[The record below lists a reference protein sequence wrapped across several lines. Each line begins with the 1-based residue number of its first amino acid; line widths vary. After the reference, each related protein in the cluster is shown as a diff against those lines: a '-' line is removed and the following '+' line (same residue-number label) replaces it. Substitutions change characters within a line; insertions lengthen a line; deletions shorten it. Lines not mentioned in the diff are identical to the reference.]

1 MHVMPK
7 KIDPA
12 VKETCVRQ
20 MLEHLPEYSSLTTAA
35 EVVAR
40 REELGKETVRRW
52 VVQAQ
57 IDGGHRQGAT
67 SEELAEIK
75 ELKAKVRRLE
85 EDNKTLRRA
94 SIFFAGG
101 TRPPESPDRRADLPR
116 VGASQPDSRSPNQP
130 RSGSLR
136 R

>member
-1 MHVMPK
+1 MPK

-12 VKETCVRQ
+12 VKQRCVRQ
-20 MLEHLPEYSSLTTAA
+20 VLEHLPEYSSLAAAA

-40 REELGKETVRRW
+40 REGLGKETVRRW

-57 IDGGHRQGAT
+57 VDGGHREGTT

-85 EDNKTLRRA
+85 EDNEILRRA
-94 SIFFAGG
+94 SIFFAG
-101 TRPPESPDRRADLPR
+101 ELDPR
-116 VGASQPDSRSPNQP
+116 NR
-130 RSGSLR
+130 
-136 R
+136 